1 MIYLQI
7 FWNFFKI
14 GLFTFGGGYA
24 MIPQIVE
31 MAETTGW
38 IPIETVYD
46 FIAISETTPGPIAI
60 NMATFVGTTVG
71 GAEGS
76 AFLGALVA
84 TLGVVLPSFIIILL
98 IAALFTGFLKNKTV
112 NKALNGVKP
121 VVVGLIIGTAVNMAY
136 KTLSLK
142 PFDFISLGIMIAV
155 AIACLVYKKIRKKA
169 LSPIIVILGAAV
181 LGMLFY
187 SL

>member
-1 MIYLQI
+1 MHFRRFGCDARSSASVVYY
-7 FWNFFKI
+7 NF
-14 GLFTFGGGYA
+14 TYS
-24 MIPQIVE
+24 VV
-31 MAETTGW
+31 
-38 IPIETVYD
+38 VYR
-46 FIAISETTPGPIAI
+46 
-60 NMATFVGTTVG
+60 
-71 GAEGS
+71 
-76 AFLGALVA
+76 
-84 TLGVVLPSFIIILL
+84 
-98 IAALFTGFLKNKTV
+98 FLKNKTV